1 MARVSVVLVAAW
13 LALGATA
20 NAEPLTLAEAER
32 LALVDEPGV
41 AALLEQAAASEQL
54 AVAAGQLPDPQVRFG
69 AANLP
74 LEGGDFRTEGM
85 SQAQLAVRQVF
96 PPSSTRTAARH
107 QQHTQAGHRRAQASE
122 RAAEV
127 LLALRKAWLGTYQE
141 ASSRQLV
148 LDAQTLFANLVTVAR
163 SLYGVGTQSQQD
175 LLDAELELSQLQARL
190 IAAEER
196 EAEARAKIERWIAAA
211 ASRPLA
217 ALPDWPPPPPLD
229 RLRAALAEHP
239 AMIAADAE
247 IELGEAGVALA
258 KSRFRPNWTLDAS
271 YGYRD
276 GGLADSSSRSDFFTV
291 SASISAP
298 LFAANRQHRG
308 LRAAQSQRRGAE
320 AKRDALR
327 RRLESDL
334 VRAHRRWQHLGRRLA
349 LFEDVVLVQADANAK
364 ASLEAYRSEAGVFAD
379 VIRRYV
385 NDLEVRLEHVR
396 LAAERHR
403 SHAELAYLGGFDL

>member
-1 MARVSVVLVAAW
+1 MAHSTIVLVAAW
-13 LALGATA
+13 LAVGAAA
-20 NAEPLTLAEAER
+20 NTEPLTLAEAER
-32 LALVDEPGV
+32 LALLDEPGV
-41 AALLEQAAASEQL
+41 VALLDQAAASDQL

-74 LEGGDFRTEGM
+74 LEEGDFRTEGM
-85 SQAQLAVRQVF
+85 SQAQLAVRQVL
-96 PPSSTRTAARH
+96 PSSSTRNAARH
-107 QQHTQAGHRRAQASE
+107 RQRAQAGQRRAQAAE

-127 LLALRKAWLGTYQE
+127 LWALRRAWLDTDQE

-148 LDAQTLFANLVTVAR
+148 RDAQALFANLVTVAR
-163 SLYGVGTQSQQD
+163 SLYGVGMRSQQD
-175 LLDAELELSQLQARL
+175 LLGAELELSQLQARL

-196 EAEARAKIERWIAAA
+196 EAAARAGIERWIAAA

-217 ALPDWPPPPPLD
+217 ALPDWPPPPPLE

-239 AMIAADAE
+239 AMLAAAAE
-247 IELGEAGVALA
+247 IELGEADVALA
-258 KSRFRPNWTLDAS
+258 KSRFRPNWTLDAA

-276 GGLADSSSRSDFFTV
+276 GGLADSSSRSDFFSV

-320 AKRDALR
+320 ARRDALQ

-334 VRAHRRWQHLGRRLA
+334 ARAHRRWQHLGRRLA
-349 LFEDVVLVQADANAK
+349 LYEDVVLVQADANAK
-364 ASLEAYRSEAGVFAD
+364 ASLAAYRSEAAAFAD
-379 VIRRYV
+379 VMRRYV

-396 LAAERHR
+396 LTAERRR